1 MVQLQV
7 DASTEGLGAVLILG
21 GQAASYFT
29 VAITAGMRQ
38 WLEVP
43 ETARVESRFVA
54 ALEFLTILLAVR
66 TWRQRVRDTLPGRVQ
81 VAVRTDSAAAMGAAL
96 KFSSSAPRMNEVAKE
111 LCADG
116 AAGMFTFDII
126 DHVPGLQNCWA
137 DTLSHLRVPDELTK
151 LTPASPPEVDAAL
164 WTAKSVPPVPQ
175 AV

>member
-1 MVQLQV
+1 
-7 DASTEGLGAVLILG
+7 
-21 GQAASYFT
+21 
-29 VAITAGMRQ
+29 
-38 WLEVP
+38 
-43 ETARVESRFVA
+43 
-54 ALEFLTILLAVR
+54 
-66 TWRQRVRDTLPGRVQ
+66 
-81 VAVRTDSAAAMGAAL
+81 
-96 KFSSSAPRMNEVAKE
+96 MNEVAKE